1 MSHAF
6 DPGYAQPPFD
16 ALCRDYPGAD
26 IYPPEDFRIE
36 WGPIFHRGR
45 LDGSARVLVI
55 GQDPGAHECIARRIL
70 VGEAGQRVQGFLAR
84 LGITES
90 YVMLNAFVYPV
101 YGQAGGNRHIDD
113 AAIAAYRN
121 RWLDA
126 VLAGS
131 PVEAVVTFGR
141 LADLAWQQWRQTP
154 AGAASSVVSQALR
167 HPTYPES
174 SSKGNA
180 QKLAAAMRAMLE
192 QWNAGLEQLAAT
204 GRDEEE
210 DAPERRAE
218 VDDHAQQVR
227 QLVDVGPGDGGVD
240 LQPEA
245 GVADL
250 PGSLQGRVE
259 DTRDA
264 PEGVV
269 GVRPGAVEGEG
280 QGTGPG
286 IVQLRENLSGQP
298 RRD

>member
-192 QWNAGLEQLAAT
+192 QWNAGLEQLAAAIAHPDEQ
-204 GRDEEE
+204 RDLVPYGEALAPG
-210 DAPERRAE
+210 DLAPIPER
-218 VDDHAQQVR
+218 
-227 QLVDVGPGDGGVD
+227 D
-240 LQPEA
+240 LPA
-245 GVADL
+245 GVPAWM
-250 PGSLQGRVE
+250 R
-259 DTRDA
+259 
-264 PEGVV
+264 
-269 GVRPGAVEGEG
+269 AVESWATRSGE
-280 QGTGPG
+280 TTEDKRATVVVRVPKVHRPWTP
-286 IVQLRENLSGQP
+286 IEP
-298 RRD
+298 